1 MRGGRGSRR
10 SPDPPLKKEPLM
22 TIPQRLLGRTG
33 VSVTLLGLGGEGILR
48 TYGQEP
54 QAQAVIHAAL
64 DAGINYFESARAYS
78 GSEAYLGRGLKG
90 HRDKIFLTSKS
101 HARTRTEAEAHLH
114 TTLTNLDTDYLDL
127 WQVHD
132 VRTYDELEALAAAG
146 GALEVFHKA
155 KKEGKVRFIGVTGH
169 HDPQVLRRALDLFE
183 FDTILLPV
191 NPAESHHRS
200 FLPLAQEALARG
212 LGVIGMKVLCRG
224 MLPQLRMAPLRSILA
239 YALSQAVSLVVVGA
253 DSVPQVLE
261 LAAAARDFQPM
272 PEESQRHLEKTVAS
286 FARRLMYYKP

>member
-1 MRGGRGSRR
+1 
-10 SPDPPLKKEPLM
+10 M
-22 TIPQRLLGRTG
+22 TLPQRPLGRTG

-48 TYGQEP
+48 TYGQEH

-101 HARTRTEAEAHLH
+101 HGRTRAEAEAHLH
-114 TTLTNLDTDYLDL
+114 TTLTNLGTDYLDL

-132 VRTYDELEALAAAG
+132 VRTHEDLEALAAPG

-169 HDPQVLRRALDLFE
+169 HDPQVLRQALTLDD
-183 FDTILLPV
+183 FDTVLLPV
-191 NPAESHHRS
+191 NPAEPHYRS
-200 FLPLAQEALARG
+200 FLSLAAEAGEQG
-212 LGVIGMKVLCRG
+212 LGVVGMKVLCRG
-224 MLPQLRMAPLRSILA
+224 MLPQLKVPVKALVA
-239 YALSQAVSLVVVGA
+239 YALSQPVSLVVIGA
-253 DSVPQVLE
+253 DSVPQAVE

-272 PEESQRHLEKTVAS
+272 PPEAQSHLEKAVAS
-286 FARRLMYYKP
+286 FARGLMYYKP